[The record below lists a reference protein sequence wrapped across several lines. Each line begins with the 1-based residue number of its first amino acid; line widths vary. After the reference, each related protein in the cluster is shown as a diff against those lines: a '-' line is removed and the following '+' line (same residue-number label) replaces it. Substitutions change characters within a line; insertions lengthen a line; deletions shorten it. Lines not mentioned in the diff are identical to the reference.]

1 MAEPQ
6 KASDLQRRRL
16 KAGRLLQQGVHQSE
30 VARRVGV
37 SPEAVRKWRL
47 KLEAE
52 GPGALKDGRRG
63 RPAGLDQAQ
72 RRELVK
78 ALKVGAVMQ
87 GFPTELWTLPR
98 IGALIQRLFG
108 KRYSDSQVSRILSA
122 MEWSCQRP
130 TRRALQQDPKA
141 VTDWKA
147 KRWPAL
153 KKTPETSA
161 G

>member
-1 MAEPQ
+1 MAEQ
-6 KASDLQRRRL
+6 KKASDLQRRRL

-52 GPGALKDGRRG
+52 GLGALKI
-63 RPAGLDQAQ
+63 
-72 RRELVK
+72 
-78 ALKVGAVMQ
+78 GAVMQ

-108 KRYSDSQVSRILSA
+108 KRYSDSQVSRILAA

-130 TRRALQQDPKA
+130 TRRALQQDANA
-141 VTDWKA
+141 VAHWKA

-153 KKTPETSA
+153 KKTPEPSA

>member
-78 ALKVGAVMQ
+78 ALKVGAVM
-87 GFPTELWTLPR
+87 
-98 IGALIQRLFG
+98 
-108 KRYSDSQVSRILSA
+108 
-122 MEWSCQRP
+122 
-130 TRRALQQDPKA
+130 
-141 VTDWKA
+141 
-147 KRWPAL
+147 
-153 KKTPETSA
+153 
-161 G
+161 